1 MLWVNWQISWLIAW
15 YLYDILTYDTE
26 GAIRLIIIISSFILY
41 CSKKRGTVNTIS
53 AIIFLTTLCS
63 DKLSTKYSCML
74 IFKILKD
81 CFVFL
86 QQILYL
92 VIIDM
97 IVFFVL
103 VVFQCLSEH
112 DLVGPQDIS
121 HMKTSI
127 FTMLS
132 RINEDKAYRNGFEVI
147 SYYSSLLSWRL
158 MICMSFQSS

>member
-1 MLWVNWQISWLIAW
+1 M
-15 YLYDILTYDTE
+15 
-26 GAIRLIIIISSFILY
+26 
-41 CSKKRGTVNTIS
+41 NTIS

-92 VIIDM
+92 IIIDM

-147 SYYSSLLSWRL
+147 SYY
-158 MICMSFQSS
+158 